1 MLCVVVIQTSQ
12 ICSEMTNFIFSAYF
26 GGLFVTI
33 ATVKV
38 KVIWDFY
45 TLVIVLINKIR
56 TNLWKTFFL
65 YSSLIGGGGGG
76 GGGDKKPLNAR
87 C

>member
-26 GGLFVTI
+26 GGHFVTI
-33 ATVKV
+33 AMVKV
-38 KVIWDFY
+38 KVIWGFY

-56 TNLWKTFFL
+56 KIGEKHFFL
-65 YSSLIGGGGGG
+65 YLSLIGGGGGG
-76 GGGDKKPLNAR
+76 QKAP
-87 C
+87 